1 MTDQELLEEI
11 AKGNSDAFT
20 VLYNKYW
27 RLLYVWSTKRIFDR
41 EAVLDLQQNVWADIW
56 LKPEMIK
63 TNAEGS
69 AKSILLGFVS
79 YRILDF
85 FKKKN
90 ILVLQ
95 TLESEFLESDE
106 KLSYS
111 HVFEELEV
119 KEIHAIIDNIIGKLP
134 EIAQEIYILSER
146 KNLSAQE
153 IAERLSVKEE
163 TVRRRLTWI
172 NSILRSELSKCYL
185 DRANSLLLVLY
196 AQEFLK

>member
-11 AKGNSDAFT
+11 GKGNSDAFT

-90 ILVLQ
+90 SLVLQ
-95 TLESEFLESDE
+95 TLESEFFESNE

-119 KEIHAIIDNIIGKLP
+119 KEIHVLMDEIIKKLP

-146 KNLSAQE
+146 KNLSVQE
-153 IAERLSVKEE
+153 IAERLSIKEE

-172 NSILRSELSKCYL
+172 NSILRSEVSKCYL
-185 DRANSLLLVLY
+185 DSANTLLLVLY